1 MNEGRD
7 RVVRRNSM
15 CLSEGDECDDAWEVV
30 DGGRVNIVV
39 GGVRLL
45 FEVPWDE
52 WCVVAVVFTNVL

>member
-30 DGGRVNIVV
+30 DSG
-39 GGVRLL
+39 
-45 FEVPWDE
+45 
-52 WCVVAVVFTNVL
+52 